1 MYIPFLIPN
10 NFHLGSKS
18 IVFSS
23 VRILSNFGIWS
34 WKKLVKSCHCTKV
47 LSWKIDSDST
57 RLLLLLFCC
66 HYSDTIWICPLQV
79 ILCQKH
85 SFVYQLTQNMTTDCS
100 LNYQFSTRKLQVQYI
115 LCTTNCL
122 CLDIKNNL
130 MYCQKHSFMHQLTQ
144 NMTTDCL
151 FDYQFSKRKHQV

>member
-1 MYIPFLIPN
+1 MYILFLIPN

-34 WKKLVKSCHCTKV
+34 WKKLVKSYHCTKI
-47 LSWKIDSDST
+47 LSWKIGSDST

-66 HYSDTIWICPLQV
+66 RYSDTIWICPLQV

-85 SFVYQLTQNMTTDCS
+85 SFMYQLTQNMTTDCS
-100 LNYQFSTRKLQVQYI
+100 LNYKFSTRKLQVQYI
-115 LCTTNCL
+115 KLFLMSKPKQYVVHNNVYHVGRTDTT
-122 CLDIKNNL
+122 
-130 MYCQKHSFMHQLTQ
+130 
-144 NMTTDCL
+144 
-151 FDYQFSKRKHQV
+151 

>member
-79 ILCQKH
+79 ILCQKN
-85 SFVYQLTQNMTTDCS
+85 SIMYQLTQNMTTDCL
-100 LNYQFSTRKLQVQYI
+100 LNYQFSTRKLQVQYRHSLISLVSISAIFDLPRFII
-115 LCTTNCL
+115 LSYFPPL
-122 CLDIKNNL
+122 
-130 MYCQKHSFMHQLTQ
+130 
-144 NMTTDCL
+144 
-151 FDYQFSKRKHQV
+151 